1 MKNIAIDSSSLI
13 TISDSCLIR
22 ILKHLSDSEGISFII
37 PQSVY
42 YESVEKPLKIK
53 KFELNAVRIRDAVE
67 EGYLKVAK
75 TTQTVRQKMLELN
88 EIASSLC
95 TAKGKRIKLIDL
107 GEAET
112 LAMMKENNAGLLVI
126 DERTT
131 RMLIEE
137 PENVVHFLERRHK
150 SRVDLDFGA
159 LKRFRELFGGI
170 RIVRSVE
177 LIALAYETGAFEKE
191 LHKSKQS
198 LEAALYSA
206 KFGGCAVSFE
216 EINDFMKKVG
226 S

>member
-67 EGYLKVAK
+67 DGYLKVAK